1 MQKLLAL
8 TTASVVAGALLAGV
22 HSSSAQTRG
31 EGKQL
36 VVSGGTAYLLA
47 PGDRVVARYTVY
59 SGSKAV
65 RGTLFVRN
73 DLHPTFT
80 RLNLEPSS
88 GYQARVPNS
97 LIRGRR
103 LFYYAVFRDPNTGRS
118 VTLPAGAPRTPRA
131 AWILESSAV
140 VRLGAHRFGG
150 TPPTGKLVAHAA
162 ANEVGW
168 RDPGPGQGLK
178 AGPQSFLVH
187 RDGSIWLDD
196 EVNDRLLVWRT
207 GQPAAVAGVVPLPY
221 GSGSS
226 DITFGPGGSLYLTRV
241 AGVGRDAH
249 VLLDR
254 LDTSGKK
261 IWESALGGYYS
272 PDARTFALGVNNPL
286 RVGPD
291 GTLYCLVFM
300 SSDEWG
306 WMPVVKPAGKPI
318 PPAAQRLGT
327 RWPFQPVA
335 GGLRMLGPELYTPRD
350 DMAPHEVRYA
360 LVDRRERVV
369 RAWRI
374 LSGTELN
381 VHQAAPEFVDGDPLV
396 VLAFARADGGG
407 QSWEYEALRLGPHGT
422 RSRLSLPNSLWGDTA
437 LPDLRVG
444 PDGSLYQLAS
454 SPTAGVTISRYPL
467 G

>member
-1 MQKLLAL
+1 MKKLLAL
-8 TTASVVAGALLAGV
+8 TTASVLAGV
-22 HSSSAQTRG
+22 LLATAHGSSAQTRG
-31 EGKQL
+31 EGKPL
-36 VVSGGTAYLLA
+36 VVAGGTGNLLA
-47 PGDRVVARYTVY
+47 PGDRVVVRYTVY

-73 DLHPTFT
+73 DLQPKFT
-80 RLNLEPSS
+80 PLSLEASS
-88 GYQARVPNS
+88 GYQARVPTR
-97 LIRGRR
+97 LIRGRQ
-103 LFYYAVFRDPNTGRS
+103 LFYYAVFRDRSTGRS

-131 AWILESSAV
+131 AWILRNPAV
-140 VRLGAHRFGG
+140 IRLGAHRFGQ
-150 TPPTGKLVAHAA
+150 TPPTGKVVAHAA

-187 RDGSIWLDD
+187 RDGSIWLHD
-196 EVNDRLLVWRT
+196 EVNDRLLVWRA
-207 GQPAAVAGVVPLPY
+207 GQPAAVAGVVALPF
-221 GSGSS
+221 GSGMS
-226 DITFGPGGSLYLTRV
+226 DITFGPGGSLYVTHV
-241 AGVGRDAH
+241 AGVGRDTH
-249 VLLDR
+249 ILLDR

-261 IWESALGGYYS
+261 IWESALGGYYAA
-272 PDARTFALGVNNPL
+272 DARTFELGVNSPL

-306 WMPVVKPAGKPI
+306 WMPVVTPAGKPI

-327 RWPFQPVA
+327 HWPFQPVA
-335 GGLRMLGPELYTPRD
+335 GGLRMLGPEVYTPHD

-360 LVDRRERVV
+360 LVDRRNRVV

-374 LSGTELN
+374 LSRTELN
-381 VHQAAPEFVDGDPLV
+381 VHQVAPELVDGDPLI
-396 VLAFARADGGG
+396 VLVFAKADGVE
-407 QSWEYEALRLGPHGT
+407 QSWEYEALRLAPHGT
-422 RSRLSLPNSLWGDTA
+422 RSRLSLPDSLWGDTA

-444 PDGSLYQLAS
+444 PDGSLYQLAT
-454 SPTAGVTISRYPL
+454 SPTAGVTITRYSL